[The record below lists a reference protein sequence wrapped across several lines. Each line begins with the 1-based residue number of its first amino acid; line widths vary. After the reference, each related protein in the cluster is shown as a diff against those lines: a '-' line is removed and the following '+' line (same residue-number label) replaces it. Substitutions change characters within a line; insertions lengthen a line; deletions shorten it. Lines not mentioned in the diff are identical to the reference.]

1 MMKRLSSPTSRLII
15 IAIAIILVGALHKWL
30 PWLIFKVLPVG
41 WWFFFSHNLGFL
53 RMLLF
58 GLFFL
63 LLVLLSAQLIR
74 ITLSLLVSRRGAHP
88 FFVQL
93 HTHGMP
99 ATLWNII
106 RRRSFQGARLST
118 LFSLWGIVIVGIVA
132 LLAASGKLD
141 ESELLFLSQNH
152 RWEGA
157 DSLSTMRIFAF
168 STTDNNPVRYLRDLH
183 TIAGDLKSS
192 GARLVVA
199 RIPSYFYRVPESDL
213 VILDSIKALGIVV
226 QYDLWPEWY
235 WSMVNYPPL
244 SPSGQE
250 LSRNYAPEV
259 GSSVRSAPYLAKVY
273 RWYPCVA
280 YGSSVPCIDV
290 ALPASARFLGYPDS
304 LRPSCELGRVVYGP
318 FTIPVT
324 SDGEAISPNLDLA
337 RFDHLLVS
345 AEHYQDHDTLQFISL
360 LDNGKE
366 IRYSNSFPQEYA
378 PEVRDKIIFIAWG
391 VFSDYGY
398 PSLAARAYATIIESL
413 LHNQVIRK
421 YELFPL
427 ILAGAVVLL
436 SALLCLKVRL
446 TIAVTLILTGGAILY
461 ALSVWLLTTHL
472 VLLNAAYPGVAALLS
487 AVVFPLVRLSHENP

>member
-1 MMKRLSSPTSRLII
+1 MTM
-15 IAIAIILVGALHKWL
+15 IAIALLLVGVLHRWSYMLVLKFL
-30 PWLIFKVLPVG
+30 PRG
-41 WWFFFSHNLGFL
+41 WWFFFWYNLASI
-53 RMLLF
+53 RLLLL
-58 GLFFL
+58 GLFFI

-99 ATLWNII
+99 ATIWSII

-118 LFSLWGIVIVGIVA
+118 LFSLWGIIIIGIVA

-157 DSLSTMRIFAF
+157 DSLSTMRIFFF
-168 STTDNNPVRYLRDLH
+168 STTDNNPVRYLRDIH

-199 RIPSYFYRVPESDL
+199 RIPSYFYRVPESNL

-235 WSMVNYPPL
+235 WGMLNYPPL

-250 LSRNYAPEV
+250 LARDYAPEV
-259 GSSVRSAPYLAKVY
+259 GSSLRSTPYLAKVY

-304 LRPSCELGRVVYGP
+304 LRPSCEIGRVVYGP
-318 FTIPVT
+318 FTVPVT

-337 RFDHLLVS
+337 RFDPLLVS
-345 AEHYQDHDTLQFISL
+345 AEHYQDHDTLQFISS

-398 PSLAARAYATIIESL
+398 PSGTARAYATIIESL

-421 YELFPL
+421 YELSPL
-427 ILAGAVVLL
+427 LLACAVVLL
-436 SALLCLKVRL
+436 SALLSIKVRP
-446 TIAVTLILTGGAILY
+446 AVAVPLILAGGAILY
-461 ALSVWLLTTHL
+461 TVSIWLLTTHL
-472 VLLNAAYPGVAALLS
+472 VLLNAVYPAVAALLS